1 MRVST
6 ADLRDTAAVDDL
18 VEGQEV
24 VFSVAGQVS
33 HIDSMTDPIADLE
46 INCRSQLSLL
56 EALRRRNPR
65 ARVVF
70 AGSRQQYGRPR
81 YLPVDEEHP
90 LEPVDVNGIHKAAA
104 ESATLLYHRVHGLPA
119 CSLRLTNTYGPRM
132 QMRHPR
138 QGFVAWFV
146 RLAVEGREIE
156 LFGGGESLRDFNEVE
171 DVVDAFL
178 LCGTDDAAV
187 GQVFNLGHPEP
198 VTVRQFAELLLDVA
212 GGGSLR
218 ERPFPAD
225 RARIDIGSVFADYG
239 KIRERL
245 GWEPRIGLREGL
257 DSHGR
262 LLPPPSRAL
271 LVSRVRFFD
280 PRRAYE
286 AQREELDAAFRR
298 VLESEQIVLGPEV
311 EAFER
316 EFAELTGTTDAVG
329 VASGTDALELALRAL
344 ELPPQLGGDLPEPD
358 GKRDADGDR
367 PGRVPAGP
375 RRRRPPDAHDRS
387 GARRRR
393 PLAGDGGGGRCAP
406 LRPPGADR

>member
-1 MRVST
+1 MSQSAYAGKSVLVTGGLGFIGSNLAIRLVELGAEVTVVDSLLPELGGNRFNLAPVETRVRVST
-6 ADLRDTAAVDDL
+6 ADLRDPTAVDDL
-18 VEGQEV
+18 VERHEV

-33 HIDSMTDPIADLE
+33 HIDSMTDPIDDLE

-81 YLPVDEEHP
+81 YLPVDEDHP

-104 ESATLLYHRVHGLPA
+104 ESATLLYHRVHGLPT

-178 LCGTDDAAV
+178 LCGTADAAV
-187 GQVFNLGHPEP
+187 GQVFNVGHSEP

-218 ERPFPAD
+218 ERPFPDD
-225 RARIDIGSVFADYG
+225 RARIDIGSVYADYG
-239 KIRERL
+239 KIRDRL

-257 DSHGR
+257 EHMVDYY
-262 LLPPPSRAL
+262 
-271 LVSRVRFFD
+271 
-280 PRRAYE
+280 RRH
-286 AQREELDAAFRR
+286 RE
-298 VLESEQIVLGPEV
+298 
-311 EAFER
+311 
-316 EFAELTGTTDAVG
+316 
-329 VASGTDALELALRAL
+329 
-344 ELPPQLGGDLPEPD
+344 
-358 GKRDADGDR
+358 
-367 PGRVPAGP
+367 
-375 RRRRPPDAHDRS
+375 HYW
-387 GARRRR
+387 
-393 PLAGDGGGGRCAP
+393 
-406 LRPPGADR
+406 

>member
-1 MRVST
+1 VSQSAYAGKSVLVT
-6 ADLRDTAAVDDL
+6 GGLGFIGSNLAIRLVELGADVTVVDSLVPELGGNRFNLAPVEDRLQVSAADLRDTAALDDL
-18 VEGQEV
+18 VDGQDV

-33 HIDSMTDPIADLE
+33 HIDSMTDPISDLE

-56 EALRRRNPR
+56 EALRRRNPE
-65 ARVVF
+65 ARVIY

-90 LEPVDVNGIHKAAA
+90 LEPIDMNGIHKAAT
-104 ESATLLYHRVHGLPA
+104 ESATLLYHRVHGLPT

-171 DVVDAFL
+171 DVVNAFL

-187 GQVFNLGHPEP
+187 GQVFNLGHPDP
-198 VTVRQFAELLLDVA
+198 VTVRQFAELVVDVA

-225 RARIDIGSVFADYG
+225 RARIDIGSVFADHG

-257 DSHGR
+257 GR
-262 LLPPPSRAL
+262 M
-271 LVSRVRFFD
+271 VD
-280 PRRAYE
+280 YYRRY
-286 AQREELDAAFRR
+286 RE
-298 VLESEQIVLGPEV
+298 
-311 EAFER
+311 
-316 EFAELTGTTDAVG
+316 
-329 VASGTDALELALRAL
+329 
-344 ELPPQLGGDLPEPD
+344 
-358 GKRDADGDR
+358 
-367 PGRVPAGP
+367 
-375 RRRRPPDAHDRS
+375 HYW
-387 GARRRR
+387 
-393 PLAGDGGGGRCAP
+393 
-406 LRPPGADR
+406 

>member
-1 MRVST
+1 VSHSSYAGKPVLVT
-6 ADLRDTAAVDDL
+6 GGLGFIGSNLAIRLVELGAEVTVVDSLVPELGGNRFNLAPVEDRLRLSSADLRETTAVDEL

-33 HIDSMTDPIADLE
+33 HVDSMTDPIGDLE

-104 ESATLLYHRVHGLPA
+104 ESATLLYHRVHGLPT

-132 QMRHPR
+132 QMRHQR

-146 RLAVEGREIE
+146 RLAVESREIE
-156 LFGGGESLRDFNEVE
+156 LFGGGEALRDFNEVE

-178 LCGTDDAAV
+178 LCGTVEAAV
-187 GQVFNLGHPEP
+187 GQIFNLGHPEP

-218 ERPFPAD
+218 EHPFPAE
-225 RARIDIGSVFADYG
+225 RARIDIGSVYADYG
-239 KIRERL
+239 KIRDCL

-257 DSHGR
+257 AWMVDYY
-262 LLPPPSRAL
+262 
-271 LVSRVRFFD
+271 
-280 PRRAYE
+280 RRY
-286 AQREELDAAFRR
+286 RE
-298 VLESEQIVLGPEV
+298 
-311 EAFER
+311 
-316 EFAELTGTTDAVG
+316 
-329 VASGTDALELALRAL
+329 
-344 ELPPQLGGDLPEPD
+344 
-358 GKRDADGDR
+358 
-367 PGRVPAGP
+367 
-375 RRRRPPDAHDRS
+375 HYW
-387 GARRRR
+387 
-393 PLAGDGGGGRCAP
+393 
-406 LRPPGADR
+406 